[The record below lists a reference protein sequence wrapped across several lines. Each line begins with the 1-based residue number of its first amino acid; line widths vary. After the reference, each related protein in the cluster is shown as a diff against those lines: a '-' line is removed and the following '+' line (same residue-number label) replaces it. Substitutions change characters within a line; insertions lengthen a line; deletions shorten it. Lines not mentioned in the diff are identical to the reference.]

1 MKTIKISFLVLLVAI
16 VFSCKEG
23 DDDAIIS
30 ADSTEI
36 PDEDRKP
43 FDPAAPVILGPDEV
57 ERNKPFSLQI
67 ANCDYEGVSII
78 WSPALSCP
86 NVKTTP
92 CGLCASIG
100 KTTTFSVTVSQGR
113 RERAIGYKTVYV
125 KD

>member
-1 MKTIKISFLVLLVAI
+1 MKTIKISLQVLLVTI

-23 DDDAIIS
+23 DRDAIIS
-30 ADSTEI
+30 ADSIEI

-67 ANCDYEGVSII
+67 ANCDYEGVSIV

-86 NVKTTP
+86 DVRITP
-92 CGLCASIG
+92 CGLCALIER
-100 KTTTFSVTVSQGR
+100 TTTFSVTVRQGPR
-113 RERAIGYKTVYV
+113 QSAIGYKTVHV